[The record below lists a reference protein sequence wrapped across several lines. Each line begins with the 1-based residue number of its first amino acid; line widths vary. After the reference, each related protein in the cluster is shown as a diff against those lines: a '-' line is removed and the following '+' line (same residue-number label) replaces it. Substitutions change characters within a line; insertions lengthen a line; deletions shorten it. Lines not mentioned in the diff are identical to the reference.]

1 MQSEIRLNWLRGQ
14 PKGHNQ
20 IFRVYLKVM
29 KDCHGRDAHGHG
41 RDRDRDHDDGVNDH
55 DHDHDHDLRAYEMI
69 LVLLK

>member
-14 PKGHNQ
+14 PKGRNQ

-41 RDRDRDHDDGVNDH
+41 RDRDHDHDDDGAN
-55 DHDHDHDLRAYEMI
+55 DHDLRAYEMI